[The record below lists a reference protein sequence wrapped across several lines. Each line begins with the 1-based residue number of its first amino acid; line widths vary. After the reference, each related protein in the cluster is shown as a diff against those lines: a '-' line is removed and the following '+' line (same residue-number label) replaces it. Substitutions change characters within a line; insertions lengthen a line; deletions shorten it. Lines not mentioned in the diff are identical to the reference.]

1 MFNEFLS
8 AGFALIPK
16 TSVVFQSAT
25 VPGVWNDS
33 RHADNK
39 AVGGYEPD
47 NEAVFTCA
55 TALVANPAALIGKS
69 VSKDGSAWRVLRVR
83 TGAAYT
89 HFTLVSDHK
98 A

>member
-1 MFNEFLS
+1 MFTEFLS

-16 TSVVFQSAT
+16 TNVVFPSAT

-39 AVGGYEPD
+39 ALGGYEPD

-55 TALVANPAALIGKS
+55 TSVVPNPAALIGQN
-69 VSKDGSAWRVLRVR
+69 VTKDGATWRILRVR
-83 TGAAYT
+83 TGAAFT
-89 HFTLVSDHK
+89 SFTLVSDFK
-98 A
+98 S